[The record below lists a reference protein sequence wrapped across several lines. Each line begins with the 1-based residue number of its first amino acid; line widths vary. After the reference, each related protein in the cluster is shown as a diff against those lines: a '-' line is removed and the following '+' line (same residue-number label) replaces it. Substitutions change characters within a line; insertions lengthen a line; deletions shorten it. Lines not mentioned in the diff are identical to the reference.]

1 MIKVGENFT
10 DAFVNIKKKR
20 DRRQLNNSVKA

>member
-1 MIKVGENFT
+1 MIEPGENLT